1 MTMPPA
7 PPRLMLGRC
16 TGPLGVLVEGIMRG
30 LAPCST
36 LAGMSWAPWLVEGLT
51 WKNKDK
57 E

>member
-36 LAGMSWAPWLVEGLT
+36 LAGMSWASWLVEGLT